1 MSGGSG
7 AAVQSPEL
15 RRKARVA
22 MEVVREQ
29 SAGYM

>member
-1 MSGGSG
+1 MSGVSG

-15 RRKARVA
+15 TRNARVA